1 MGSEQ
6 DIKDKILE
14 YINNSEGGLSGS
26 RLSEELGINRVTL
39 TKYLSLLDSEGFI
52 KYKRVGMAKTW
63 YPVKNVKRKV
73 LIVDDEVNIVKLI
86 KLTLGGEKYEILEAF
101 NGEEALEKVNE
112 FMPDIVV
119 LDLMMPKMD
128 GYEVCKRLKENALTR
143 NIPVI
148 MLTAKG
154 SLNDKLKG
162 LKVGAEDYLIKPF
175 NTMELRARVR
185 AHLRKLDEGEINPLT
200 GLNSK
205 KVTIDK
211 INDIASNKDY
221 TVYIFKIE
229 DMYDFRNNTS
239 IESAEEIFKVFA
251 KIAQSEILRYDI
263 EGDFLGDLRSY
274 QLAYLS
280 NSPKSRAVVSNIKD
294 TFNAALPYLCEFKSA
309 VAPISL
315 KIKYL
320 KAEDALKEIMQILE
334 PSKK

>member
-1 MGSEQ
+1 MSSEKEIR
-6 DIKDKILE
+6 DRILE
-14 YINNSEGGLSGS
+14 YIKNSEGGLSGS

-52 KYKRVGMAKTW
+52 KHKKVGMAKTW
-63 YPVKNVKRKV
+63 YPVKHVKKKI
-73 LIVDDEVNIVKLI
+73 LIVDDEENIVKLI
-86 KLTLGGEKYEILEAF
+86 RLTLGSEGYEIFEAL
-101 NGEEALEKVNE
+101 NGEDALEKVNE

-143 NIPVI
+143 NIPII

-205 KVTIDK
+205 KVTVDK
-211 INDIASNKDY
+211 INDISDNKDY
-221 TVYIFKIE
+221 TVYVLKSE
-229 DMYDFRNNTS
+229 DMYDFRSDTTVEN
-239 IESAEEIFKVFA
+239 AEEVFKIFA
-251 KIAQSEILRYDI
+251 KIAQSEVLRYTI
-263 EGDFLGDLRSY
+263 EGDFLGC
-274 QLAYLS
+274 LS
-280 NSPKSRAVVSNIKD
+280 GR
-294 TFNAALPYLCEFKSA
+294 L
-309 VAPISL
+309 
-315 KIKYL
+315 
-320 KAEDALKEIMQILE
+320 
-334 PSKK
+334 